1 MTLLAESSVFKLC
14 RGFRGYGAFSMWD
27 FSIGRAL
34 SILLQTLPFIGL
46 RIIIY
51 FTITVAYVLG
61 TGGSAGIGYG
71 IGSIFGSSEDL
82 AVWGGIIGFGIVSFA
97 VYWIRE
103 WLLYMVKAAHIA
115 VMVELYEGRSL
126 MPDGKGQ
133 IAHGRAVVEARFAEA
148 NLLFVLDQ
156 LIKGVIRAI
165 TGIVG
170 GIGMII
176 PGLEAVTRFINTV
189 IRLSLTYVDE
199 IILAHNIRTASDN
212 PWETGRQGLVLYAQ
226 NGGRMVKNA
235 VWLAIFLWLLTAAI
249 FLLLIGPALALVYV
263 FPGAASGFGIAI
275 AVVGALSLKAA
286 MLEPFAI
293 AALMQVYFQAIEGQR
308 PDPTWDAKLASVSRK
323 FQDLKERALA
333 GAVRSA

>member
-1 MTLLAESSVFKLC
+1 
-14 RGFRGYGAFSMWD
+14 MWD
-27 FSIGRAL
+27 FSIGRAIG
-34 SILLQTLPFIGL
+34 ILAGTLPFIAL
-46 RIIIY
+46 RIVIY
-51 FTITVAYVLG
+51 FTITLAYVLG
-61 TGGSAGIGYG
+61 TGGAAGVGYG
-71 IGSIFGSSEDL
+71 MGMMFGSGEDF
-82 AVWGGIIGFGIVSFA
+82 AVWGGILGFGMVSFA

-115 VMVELYEGRSL
+115 VMVELYEGRRL

-133 IAHGRAVVEARFAEA
+133 IAHGRAVVESRFAEA

-165 TGIVG
+165 TGIIG
-170 GIGMII
+170 GIGMAI
-176 PGLEAVTRFINTV
+176 PGLEGVTRFVNTV

-199 IILAHNIRTASDN
+199 IILAHNIRTNSQN

-235 VWLAIFLWLLTAAI
+235 VWLAIVLWLVTAVI
-249 FLLLIGPALALVYV
+249 FVLLIGPALALVYL

-275 AVVGALSLKAA
+275 AVVGALALKAA
-286 MLEPFAI
+286 VLEPFAI

-308 PDPTWDAKLASVSRK
+308 PDPAWDAKLASVSRK
-323 FQDLKERALA
+323 FQDLKDRALA
-333 GAVRSA
+333 AAGRAA